1 MTLRR
6 NFDPKLPASHTVELS
21 FKLPPDFV
29 GGGVNNVPGILMK
42 SNEQARG
49 VPLAALAVKVVD
61 GFFMVGMS
69 NIDKDRTANLE
80 LLRDRAWFDIPM
92 VYMNR
97 RRAILAIEKNDQAF
111 QEALTA
117 WDRVPVISDKR

>member
-1 MTLRR
+1 M
-6 NFDPKLPASHTVELS
+6 
-21 FKLPPDFV
+21 PDSV
-29 GGGVNNVPGILMK
+29 GGGVSVPGILMK

-61 GFFMVGMS
+61 GFFMVRMS